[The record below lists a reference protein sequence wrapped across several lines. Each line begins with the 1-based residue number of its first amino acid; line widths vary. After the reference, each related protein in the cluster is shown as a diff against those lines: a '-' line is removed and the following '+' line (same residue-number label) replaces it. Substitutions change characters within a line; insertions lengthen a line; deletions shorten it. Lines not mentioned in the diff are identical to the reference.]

1 MNPALLAPVSVAKS
15 SVPAPISRPRPAAKR
30 KLAFRLLGIIA
41 LVGVAAFGAVRLLG
55 HRDAGAEVPV
65 APPPPKVTVAAVEER
80 SITETIELTG
90 RVEAIES
97 VEVRPRVSGHIQEVR
112 FQAGQLVQPGDVLFV
127 IDSRWYQAQ
136 ADLAAA
142 EVTRTRAMSG
152 VSDREAQR
160 ADELLAARTISKE
173 DAESRKL
180 RGVVAKAAVRSAEAT
195 LATAQLD
202 LDYTVVR
209 SPIAGRVSRAL
220 VTSGNLISGAPT
232 NATLLTTIVSAGD
245 AYVYVDID
253 EASALAF
260 NRLVRAGTI
269 AGPDGRIPLDLQLTD
284 ESDFPRRGWLE
295 SSDNRLD
302 PATGS
307 LVLRAVFPNNDGQ
320 LLPGLFARV
329 RVPITAPHPALLI
342 SEQAIGTDQSQK
354 FVFTVAADGKAQQRP
369 VKLGAALAGGQR
381 IIRDGLRV
389 GEQVVVKG
397 LQRVRPG
404 APVSLEG
411 APEAPAGVAA
421 R

>member
-1 MNPALLAPVSVAKS
+1 M
-15 SVPAPISRPRPAAKR
+15 
-30 KLAFRLLGIIA
+30 
-41 LVGVAAFGAVRLLG
+41 
-55 HRDAGAEVPV
+55 D
-65 APPPPKVTVAAVEER
+65 
-80 SITETIELTG
+80 
-90 RVEAIES
+90 AIES

-112 FQAGQLVQPGDVLFV
+112 LQAGQLVQPGDVLFV
-127 IDSRWYQAQ
+127 IDPRWYQAQ

-142 EVTRTRAMSG
+142 EVARTRAMSG

-160 ADELLAARTISKE
+160 ADELFAARTISKE

-180 RGVVAKAAVRSAEAT
+180 RGVVAKAALRSAEAT

-220 VTSGNLISGAPT
+220 VTSGNLVSGTPT
-232 NATLLTTIVSAGD
+232 NATPLTTIVSAGD

-260 NRLVRAGTI
+260 NRLVRSGAI
-269 AGPDGRIPLDLQLTD
+269 AAADGRIPLDLQLTD

-295 SSDNRLD
+295 STDNRLD

-329 RVPITAPHPALLI
+329 RVPMTAPHPALAHL
-342 SEQAIGTDQSQK
+342 
-354 FVFTVAADGKAQQRP
+354 R
-369 VKLGAALAGGQR
+369 AGHRHGP
-381 IIRDGLRV
+381 
-389 GEQVVVKG
+389 EPE
-397 LQRVRPG
+397 VR
-404 APVSLEG
+404 LH
-411 APEAPAGVAA
+411 
-421 R
+421 RWR